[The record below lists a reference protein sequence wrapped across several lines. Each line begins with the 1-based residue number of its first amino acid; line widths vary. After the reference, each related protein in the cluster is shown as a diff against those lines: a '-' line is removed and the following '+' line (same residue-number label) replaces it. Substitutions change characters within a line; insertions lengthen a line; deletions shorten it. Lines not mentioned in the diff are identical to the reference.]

1 MYVIQVFIANLA
13 QELDTEDRQG
23 SSVPAEPPA
32 PGNIPKRS
40 GAQSEHRSCVLILGL
55 FRFFITIKLEKLE
68 HDLPTEDSRA
78 SKEEAS
84 KPKFGAQERH
94 LEDSAFKML

>member
-1 MYVIQVFIANLA
+1 MTMNM
-13 QELDTEDRQG
+13 
-23 SSVPAEPPA
+23 
-32 PGNIPKRS
+32 K
-40 GAQSEHRSCVLILGL
+40 
-55 FRFFITIKLEKLE
+55 KLE

-84 KPKFGAQERH
+84 TLEFGAQERH